1 MSISAI
7 YTHTNLIARDWRA
20 LAEFYQQAFG
30 CELVLPERDLQGDLV
45 EKGTGVGQAHIQG
58 AHIRL
63 PGYGENGPTLEI
75 FSYNQYSEAG
85 TRAVN
90 RPGLSHLA
98 FRVEDVVQAVQSI
111 LVLGGKMVGEV
122 VTTPVGTDK
131 SITWCYMADPEGNI
145 LELQTAIQ

>member
-1 MSISAI
+1 MSIPAV
-7 YTHTNLIARDWRA
+7 YTHTNLIAHDWRA
-20 LAEFYQQAFG
+20 LAGFYQKAFG
-30 CELVLPERDLQGDLV
+30 CELVLPERDLKGEAL
-45 EKGTGVGQAHIQG
+45 EKGTTVPQAHVQG

-75 FSYNQYSEAG
+75 FSYNQYADEG

-98 FRVEDVVQAVQSI
+98 FRVEDVPQAVQAI
-111 LVLGGKMVGEV
+111 LALGGKPVGEV
-122 VTTPVGTDK
+122 VTTRVGTDK
-131 SITWCYMADPEGNI
+131 SITWCYMTDPEGNI